1 LIVRH
6 NRSINTL
13 SIQRPHPSMLIAGGT
28 LSNVID
34 RLLHDRR
41 VLAFTHI

>member
-1 LIVRH
+1 
-6 NRSINTL
+6 
-13 SIQRPHPSMLIAGGT
+13 MLIAGGT

-41 VLAFTHI
+41 VLAFTHIVIASVWI